1 MTDKQ
6 ILNKISEGIIGN
18 VAMNAALGV
27 KGVNKLADNLADNI
41 TKKIVGKDDIPA
53 GIKVSK
59 VQNAFVIDIFLIA
72 NYGVKIPQLAWD
84 VQKEVKKSVSKVTG
98 ESVSAVNI
106 HVQGIRLPDKSK
118 EIHSR

>member
-18 VAMNAALGV
+18 VAMNATLGV

-118 EIHSR
+118 ENS